1 MTRNRPTMVN
11 TRDGVRPAVAEDPV
25 LATPPGM
32 WNGFGL
38 EDLRL
43 PAGELPSQA
52 TLIGHVVC
60 LVTSSAPVTLNW
72 RENASARH
80 QSVQE
85 GDLLLRSQQELID
98 FRWDKALDV
107 LILGVGIDTL
117 NAVLADVPG
126 ASNCQLVPAF
136 GLKDAFLRQ
145 HMLALRED
153 VAAGCPTGRLL
164 GETICT
170 SIAVRAAQCYS
181 TTRFDFK
188 NYRRGLSASCRSLIL
203 EYIDE
208 HLGEDLSIAQL
219 AGLAGMG
226 SHYFRKLF
234 SISTGLPVHEY
245 VVQARIKRATHLLR
259 HADHSIVEIALQV
272 GFSSQSHF
280 TAEFHRRLGI
290 TPAAYR
296 ATLAPLLHQK
306 SRVAISR

>member
-1 MTRNRPTMVN
+1 MPNRPTMVN
-11 TRDGVRPAVAEDPV
+11 TRDGVLPAVAEAPV
-25 LATPPGM
+25 LATSPGM
-32 WNGFGL
+32 WSGFGL

-43 PAGELPSQA
+43 PAGKLPPEA
-52 TLIGHVVC
+52 ALVEHVVC
-60 LVTSSAPVTLNW
+60 LVTSPSPVMLNW
-72 RENASARH
+72 RENGGA
-80 QSVQE
+80 QSQSIQE

-98 FRWDKALDV
+98 FRWDDPLDV

-117 NAVLADVPG
+117 NSVLPEVPG
-126 ASNCQLVPAF
+126 AVNCQFVPAF

-153 VAAGCPTGRLL
+153 LAAGCPTGRLL

-170 SIAVRAAQCYS
+170 SIAVRALQRYS
-181 TTRFDFK
+181 VTRIDFK
-188 NYRRGLSASCRSLIL
+188 NYRRGLSASCRRLIL

-208 HLGEDLSIAQL
+208 HLDKELSIAQL

-234 SISTGLPVHEY
+234 TVSTGMPVHEY
-245 VVQARIKRATHLLR
+245 VLQARIKRAQHLLR
-259 HADHSIVEIALQV
+259 HVDQSIVEIALRV

-280 TAEFHRRLGI
+280 TAEFHRRLGV

-296 ATLAPLLHQK
+296 ATLGPSQK
-306 SRVAISR
+306 NRVAISR

>member
-1 MTRNRPTMVN
+1 
-11 TRDGVRPAVAEDPV
+11 
-25 LATPPGM
+25 M

-52 TLIGHVVC
+52 TLVGHVVC

-126 ASNCQLVPAF
+126 ASNCQFVPAF

-145 HMLALRED
+145 HLLALRED

-164 GETICT
+164 GETICM
-170 SIAVRAAQCYS
+170 SIAVRTAQCYCV
-181 TTRFDFK
+181 TKVDFK
-188 NYRRGLSASCRSLIL
+188 SYRRGLSASCRSLIL
-203 EYIDE
+203 EYIEE
-208 HLGEDLSIAQL
+208 HLDEDLSIAHL
-219 AGLAGMG
+219 ARLAGMG

-245 VVQARIKRATHLLR
+245 VLRARIKRATYLLR
-259 HADHSIVEIALQV
+259 HAHQSLAEIALQV

-280 TAEFHRRLGI
+280 TTEFRRRSGA

-296 ATLAPLLHQK
+296 ATLAPRLHPK
-306 SRVAISR
+306 SPVAISR